1 MTEESP
7 QTKEAAS
14 KESKEKEEDF
24 QIGGGEVNDPVTGI
38 PKKSILSET
47 AKRGS
52 ENKKEEE
59 SSYHLKTSYD
69 LSKVSI
75 KEARGQTKEMID
87 GAIGVVKVTDV
98 KGGQDHESLKGEK
111 NLGSSQKVMMGLF
124 GASAVLLVYIGI
136 GSLKKRQGD
145 KT

>member
-1 MTEESP
+1 M
-7 QTKEAAS
+7 
-14 KESKEKEEDF
+14 
-24 QIGGGEVNDPVTGI
+24 TGI

-47 AKRGS
+47 AKIDS
-52 ENKKEEE
+52 ENKEEE
-59 SSYHLKTSYD
+59 ETSYHLKTSYD

-98 KGGQDHESLKGEK
+98 NGGEDRDTLKEEK
-111 NLGSSQKVMMGLF
+111 NLGSSQTVMMGLF

-136 GSLKKRQGD
+136 GALKKPQGD